1 MKKLT
6 RKEILAMFKEEV
18 LPYVKE
24 QYEKDGR
31 VDRIARREAFN
42 NFTDSLFKDGMITEK
57 TYNEYNPF

>member
-18 LPYVKE
+18 LPYIKE
-24 QYEKDGR
+24 QYEKDGK

>member
-18 LPYVKE
+18 LPYIKE

-31 VDRIARREAFN
+31 VDHIARREAFN

>member
-31 VDRIARREAFN
+31 VDHIARREAFN

>member
-6 RKEILAMFKEEV
+6 RKEILAMFKVEV

>member
-31 VDRIARREAFN
+31 VDHIARREAFN
-42 NFTDSLFKDGMITEK
+42 NFTDSLFKDGMITRK
-57 TYNEYNPF
+57 TYDEYNPF

>member
-6 RKEILAMFKEEV
+6 RKEILAMFKEEI
-18 LPYVKE
+18 LPYIKE

-42 NFTDSLFKDGMITEK
+42 DFTDSLFKDGMITEK

>member
-18 LPYVKE
+18 LPYIKE
-24 QYEKDGR
+24 QYEKDGK

-42 NFTDSLFKDGMITEK
+42 DFTDSLFKDGMITEK